1 MAFRIFLCI
10 LVFAC
15 VALIGGRGGVPVAAA
30 PGYSFGNENSW
41 IRVQNIGS
49 DNANVEID
57 YFDES
62 GKLAAKDSCPSTTCP
77 AMYPGS
83 GWTFF
88 QRDNPSLPPGF
99 QGSAVISTDQPIVA
113 LLAKDVYRGSLYSIG
128 GSTMTTGVGSHRLY
142 LPLVGKREGAAGTW
156 NGRFVVQNM
165 SDTVQA
171 CVTMTYL
178 GTTTD
183 DEIAWD
189 PYRPG
194 ATSTTSAAATAT
206 GSPTA
211 GCPSGG
217 IAIPPRGSLFR
228 SVDSM
233 PVTDRFS
240 GGVRIDLAKNAQGQG
255 PEKQFVA
262 ATADTWNANQASFDS
277 YNALD
282 EGELG
287 QEIVLPLIDRQVGP
301 GNTYSTRFQIVNKQ
315 PSAPANVVMRID
327 GYDLSSG
334 TAVGVQKQSTFSV
347 KASKACFQAADDATN
362 CLAPGDK
369 LPANFVGTVRL
380 TSTQPIGVVVNRS
393 TTAGDTFTN
402 YRGVRPQQDAGRRV
416 LLPVLNKNFGS
427 VAGQGS
433 GWNSWFRVMIADGGV
448 ANVTVRYYGIDLPG
462 GVVSYTRQ
470 VNREF
475 TVFQYLED
483 VLPNGFAGTAIIES
497 DKPIVALAN
506 LTNDVFKGDPDLTYN
521 GVPLN

>member
-1 MAFRIFLCI
+1 MSDCVTSGSRGLVSCQRRAERVQLPGRILRSRAGVAFRIIPSI
-10 LVFAC
+10 LVFVC
-15 VALIGGRGGVPVAAA
+15 IALIGGHGGVPVAAA

-77 AMYPGS
+77 TMYPGS

-88 QRDNPSLPPGF
+88 QRDNPSLPQGF

-194 ATSTTSAAATAT
+194 AASTTSAAATST

-217 IAIPPRGSLFR
+217 IAIAPRGSLFR
-228 SVDSM
+228 SV
-233 PVTDRFS
+233 
-240 GGVRIDLAKNAQGQG
+240 
-255 PEKQFVA
+255 
-262 ATADTWNANQASFDS
+262 
-277 YNALD
+277 
-282 EGELG
+282 
-287 QEIVLPLIDRQVGP
+287 
-301 GNTYSTRFQIVNKQ
+301 
-315 PSAPANVVMRID
+315 
-327 GYDLSSG
+327 
-334 TAVGVQKQSTFSV
+334 
-347 KASKACFQAADDATN
+347 
-362 CLAPGDK
+362 
-369 LPANFVGTVRL
+369 
-380 TSTQPIGVVVNRS
+380 
-393 TTAGDTFTN
+393 
-402 YRGVRPQQDAGRRV
+402 
-416 LLPVLNKNFGS
+416 
-427 VAGQGS
+427 
-433 GWNSWFRVMIADGGV
+433 
-448 ANVTVRYYGIDLPG
+448 
-462 GVVSYTRQ
+462 
-470 VNREF
+470 
-475 TVFQYLED
+475 
-483 VLPNGFAGTAIIES
+483 
-497 DKPIVALAN
+497 
-506 LTNDVFKGDPDLTYN
+506 
-521 GVPLN
+521 

>member
-1 MAFRIFLCI
+1 VL
-10 LVFAC
+10 FAA
-15 VALIGGRGGVPVAAA
+15 VIGSSSGVPVAAA

-57 YFDES
+57 YFDEA
-62 GKLAAKDSCPSTTCP
+62 GKLAAKDTCPSTTCP

-88 QRDNPSLPPGF
+88 QRDNPNLPQGF

-113 LLAKDVYRGSLYSIG
+113 LLAKDVYRGSAFSIG

-142 LPLVGKREGAAGTW
+142 LPLVGKREGAQATW

-171 CVTMTYL
+171 CVTLTYL
-178 GTTTD
+178 SSATD
-183 DEIAWD
+183 EEVAWD

-194 ATSTTSAAATAT
+194 AATAAAASA
-206 GSPTA
+206 GSTV

-217 IAIPPRGSLFR
+217 VPIAPRGSLFR
-228 SVDSM
+228 SVDNM
-233 PVTDRFS
+233 PVPDRFS
-240 GGVRIDLAKNAQGQG
+240 GGVRIDLSKNAQGQG
-255 PEKQFVA
+255 PEKQFVT
-262 ATADTWNANQASFDS
+262 ATADSWNASLASFDS
-277 YNALD
+277 YNGLD

-301 GNTYSTRFQIVNKQ
+301 QNSYSTRFQIVNKQ
-315 PSAPANVVMRID
+315 PSAPANIVMRVD

-334 TAVGVQKQSTFSV
+334 TAVGVQKQNTFAV
-347 KASKACFQAADDATN
+347 RASRACYQAADDATN
-362 CLAPGDK
+362 CLAAGDR
-369 LPANFVGTVRL
+369 LPANFIGTVRL
-380 TSTQPIGVVVNRS
+380 TSTQPIGVVVNR
-393 TTAGDTFTN
+393 TTTTSETFTN
-402 YRGVRPQQDAGRRV
+402 YRGVRPAQDAGRRV
-416 LLPVLNKNFGS
+416 LLPVLNKNFGA

-433 GWNSWFRVMIADGGV
+433 GWNSWFRVMVADGGV

-462 GVVSYTRQ
+462 GSVAYTRQ

-483 VLPNGFAGTAIIES
+483 VLPSGFAGTAIIEA

-506 LTNDVFKGDPDLTYN
+506 LTNDVFKGDPDLLYN